1 MPVCMSS
8 PVAGHKA
15 SRGQTC
21 GAAWQSKDQMP
32 VCQPAQAAL
41 ATQPHKTLC
50 TRWMGFPQAQEP
62 ANWELS
68 KVPAIF
74 WEKISLSSAAP
85 GGTLWARKAL
95 LTGNKGYT
103 ACVRVVDTRK
113 HIGRNPKVS
122 TCK

>member
-8 PVAGHKA
+8 PVPGHKA

-21 GAAWQSKDQMP
+21 RAAWQSKDQIP

-41 ATQPHKTLC
+41 ATQPHKTVC
-50 TRWMGFPQAQEP
+50 TCWMGFPQAQEP

-74 WEKISLSSAAP
+74 WEKNQPEQCGTRRHAVGSEGIAHQEQGLHSLHP
-85 GGTLWARKAL
+85 GPG
-95 LTGNKGYT
+95 
-103 ACVRVVDTRK
+103 
-113 HIGRNPKVS
+113 HIGRNTKVS